1 MNKTDFQ
8 ATISKFNTEAQKNQT
23 RIIYLNE
30 ELARVKAKYD
40 ELMQLME
47 KEEAILKY
55 NLDTMMTLSNV
66 ARHLAR

>member
-8 ATISKFNTEAQKNQT
+8 ATISQFNAEAQKNQT
-23 RIIYLNE
+23 RIIRLNE

-47 KEEAILKY
+47 KEEAMLKY
-55 NLDTMMTLSNV
+55 NLDVMMTLSNV